1 MYFEF
6 VKNKNPL
13 RLKDDLLQK
22 IYSTL
27 PEAMVPLMNQS
38 LRYNPAKF
46 HERNEAID
54 AEFGYAK

>member
-1 MYFEF
+1 MNISSKF
-6 VKNKNPL
+6 L
-13 RLKDDLLQK
+13 SGMCRLKDDMMEK

-46 HERNEAID
+46 HERNESID
-54 AEFGYAK
+54 VEFG